1 MNKKTSKAKSVSAD
15 IEVRVKSASGTTY
28 RALVEK
34 RNKKVTYLCQHM
46 RGEFTKDRKIAKPLT
61 ELVISGEYTLPHAK
75 HREMVE
81 KLFKVTLSA
90 PERKPRRR
98 STNEAIQRVEVI
110 PPWLMDDEETQP
122 QAETPSDAE
131 IEAALWQ
138 EVEEAREA
146 ELAEELNEAVTDVEP
161 TAEAPAQ
168 ESGVE
173 PKNPEA
179 AEVFEIKLTTYN
191 LKKAG
196 QAPVSITPES
206 KDIKLEPGDQLI
218 RIYKGKLIEVDVLDS
233 GYKWNG
239 EVYPT
244 LTHISWKATGYQ
256 IGGNNFFGLPTKRR
270 GE

>member
-1 MNKKTSKAKSVSAD
+1 
-15 IEVRVKSASGTTY
+15 
-28 RALVEK
+28 
-34 RNKKVTYLCQHM
+34 
-46 RGEFTKDRKIAKPLT
+46 
-61 ELVISGEYTLPHAK
+61 
-75 HREMVE
+75 
-81 KLFKVTLSA
+81 
-90 PERKPRRR
+90 
-98 STNEAIQRVEVI
+98 
-110 PPWLMDDEETQP
+110 MDDEETQP

-146 ELAEELNEAVTDVEP
+146 ELAEKLNEPVTDVEP
-161 TAEAPAQ
+161 TSEAPAQ

-173 PKNPEA
+173 PTKPEA
-179 AEVFEIKLTTYN
+179 AEVVEIKLTTYN
-191 LKKAG
+191 LKKVG

-256 IGGNNFFGLPTKRR
+256 IGGNNFFGLPTKLR

>member
-1 MNKKTSKAKSVSAD
+1 M
-15 IEVRVKSASGTTY
+15 
-28 RALVEK
+28 
-34 RNKKVTYLCQHM
+34 
-46 RGEFTKDRKIAKPLT
+46 
-61 ELVISGEYTLPHAK
+61 
-75 HREMVE
+75 
-81 KLFKVTLSA
+81 
-90 PERKPRRR
+90 
-98 STNEAIQRVEVI
+98 
-110 PPWLMDDEETQP
+110 
-122 QAETPSDAE
+122 
-131 IEAALWQ
+131 
-138 EVEEAREA
+138 
-146 ELAEELNEAVTDVEP
+146 TDVEP

-179 AEVFEIKLTTYN
+179 AGMVEIKLTTYN

-206 KDIKLEPGDQLI
+206 KDLKLEPGDQLI
-218 RIYKGKLIEVDVLDS
+218 RIYKSKLIEVDVLDN

-256 IGGNNFFGLPTKRR
+256 IGGNNFFGLPAKRR